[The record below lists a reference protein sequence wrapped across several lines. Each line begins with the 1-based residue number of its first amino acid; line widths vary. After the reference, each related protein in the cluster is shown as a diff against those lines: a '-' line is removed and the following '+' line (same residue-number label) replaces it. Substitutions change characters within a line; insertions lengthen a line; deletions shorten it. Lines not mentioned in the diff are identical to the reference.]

1 MGVYHHLKEKERI
14 WIEVLLAEGY
24 GTREIARRLSRSA
37 STVSREVRRGTWV
50 LKGYTARHAQW
61 AADERTKKRGKPPP
75 RLAAGSPELAFVL
88 EKLREGWSP
97 FLIAGRYRLLHRGS
111 RLCAETI
118 YRYIYARKLK
128 QLRLWDYL
136 PQHRARRRKRGPG
149 RNRRSRIPHR
159 VGIEERPPSAN
170 DRTELGHM
178 ECDLVCFSTGSGA
191 ICHLVERKSRYGIA
205 LKLPDKSAEAT
216 RLALMRR
223 LRRLP
228 RGMVRSL
235 TFDNGLEFSQ
245 HYILREN
252 LGLATYFCHPYSSW
266 EKGAVEYQNSRLR
279 RYLPRN
285 TDLNQLPQSELN
297 DIRNE
302 LNNRPMAVLGFKTPK
317 EVLRCELTR
326 SVALHL

>member
-1 MGVYHHLKEKERI
+1 MGVYHHLKEDERI
-14 WIEVLLAEGY
+14 WIEVLVAEGY
-24 GTREIARRLSRSA
+24 GTREIAGRLSRSP
-37 STVSREVRRGTWV
+37 STVSREVRRGAWV
-50 LKGYTARHAQW
+50 LKGYTAKHAQW
-61 AADERTKKRGKPPP
+61 AADERLNKRGKPPP
-75 RLAAGSPELAFVL
+75 RLAVGSPELEFVL

-97 FLIAGRYRLLHRGS
+97 FLIAGRFRLLHPGS
-111 RLCAETI
+111 SLCAETI
-118 YRYIYARKLK
+118 YRYIYARK
-128 QLRLWDYL
+128 QAHLRLHDYL
-136 PQHRARRRKRGPG
+136 PQHRLRRRKRGKGRKG
-149 RNRRSRIPHR
+149 RNRIPHR
-159 VGIEERPPSAN
+159 VGIEERPQSAN

-178 ECDLVCFSTGSGA
+178 ECDLVCFSEGNGV

-205 LKLPDKSAEAT
+205 VKLADKSAEGA
-216 RLALMRR
+216 RLALLRR

-228 RGMVRSL
+228 RGMVRSI
-235 TFDNGLEFSQ
+235 TFDNGLEFAQ
-245 HYILREN
+245 HYILRER
-252 LGLATYFCHPYSSW
+252 LGITTYFCHPYSSW

-285 TDLNQLPQSELN
+285 TDLSQLPQSELN